1 MRFISSVDIDN
12 QQQEQVLFLNMFS
25 ASKILR
31 GLTNVMENFGDLRML
46 PLSTAITVTTE
57 RWCSVSILS
66 LQGSFPP
73 CPSTPLTICPPQ
85 LEDTYLR

>member
-12 QQQEQVLFLNMFS
+12 QQQEQVFQNMFS
-25 ASKILR
+25 ASKSLR
-31 GLTNVMENFGDLRML
+31 GLTNVTENFGDLRML

-57 RWCSVSILS
+57 RLCCVSMLS

-73 CPSTPLTICPPQ
+73 CPSTPLTIRPPQ
-85 LEDTYLR
+85 LADTYLR